1 LQQLLLFVFDRLK
14 KVEQVLVVFVKL
26 EQQEQELQLLFIIH
40 QQLVF
45 FSFQLTY
52 ELFLIQEQSLLP
64 FGVSISAF

>member
-26 EQQEQELQLLFIIH
+26 EQQEQELQLFFII
-40 QQLVF
+40 QQQFVF

>member
-26 EQQEQELQLLFIIH
+26 EQQEQELQLFFII
-40 QQLVF
+40 QQQFVF

-52 ELFLIQEQSLLP
+52 ELFLIQELFLLP
-64 FGVSISAF
+64 FDVSISTF